1 MDKTMKIAIILTALD
16 KLSDV
21 VDHAVSKSQKRITGL
36 QKGLN
41 SFGNKAL
48 LGGAVG
54 AAFLGES
61 INAAEESE
69 IANNRLRQVFK
80 SMGQDYV
87 KATDQ
92 GAEYASML
100 QRQIGIEDEVIL
112 GVEAK
117 LATFRKASDANARAS
132 GIFQR
137 ATKAAFDLQATGIG
151 DASTLAI
158 QLGKALQDPIKGL
171 NGLGRAG
178 IKFTDGEKKK
188 IQTLVETGKTFQ
200 AQDLIMRSIEK
211 RTNNVAAVTATKA
224 SKMKVAWSEVQ
235 EKIGGALLPTF
246 QRMADKI
253 IDLLPKIEAFIG
265 EHPEIVK
272 WVGLA
277 TVGLIGL
284 GVTAKILV
292 PVISALSW
300 TYGVAGTALKL
311 FGITVNTTN
320 KLMMTTGIILIIT
333 AIAIAAYLII
343 KNWAKVKAF
352 FIGLWNGVKMVFT
365 SAWNFIKNLFLKY
378 TPGGLIIRNWSK
390 ITAFF
395 RGLWENVKGIFT
407 GVWEWITGL
416 AGRFWQAGKNI
427 VVSIWNGIKAM
438 INKPI
443 EAVKNMV
450 KKIRNLLPFSPAKE
464 GPLKDIHRIKLV
476 ETIAASINASP
487 MIKAMRGVVGDV
499 ANYGGSGLPSIS
511 RTNNH
516 RSNFHLTYAP
526 VVNGGSK
533 ADISAELRKHSKEIA
548 GIVEEQMRKRD
559 RTKF

>member
-1 MDKTMKIAIILTALD
+1 
-16 KLSDV
+16 
-21 VDHAVSKSQKRITGL
+21 
-36 QKGLN
+36 
-41 SFGNKAL
+41 
-48 LGGAVG
+48 
-54 AAFLGES
+54 
-61 INAAEESE
+61 
-69 IANNRLRQVFK
+69 
-80 SMGQDYV
+80 V
-87 KATDQ
+87 K
-92 GAEYASML
+92 
-100 QRQIGIEDEVIL
+100 
-112 GVEAK
+112 
-117 LATFRKASDANARAS
+117 
-132 GIFQR
+132 
-137 ATKAAFDLQATGIG
+137 
-151 DASTLAI
+151 
-158 QLGKALQDPIKGL
+158 
-171 NGLGRAG
+171 
-178 IKFTDGEKKK
+178 
-188 IQTLVETGKTFQ
+188 
-200 AQDLIMRSIEK
+200 
-211 RTNNVAAVTATKA
+211 
-224 SKMKVAWSEVQ
+224 
-235 EKIGGALLPTF
+235 
-246 QRMADKI
+246 
-253 IDLLPKIEAFIG
+253 
-265 EHPEIVK
+265 HPEIVK

-300 TYGVAGTALKL
+300 IYGVAGTALKL

-443 EAVKNMV
+443 EAVKGMV